1 MCLPLV
7 AGLSFSRS
15 PPRQG
20 HCRVRAKASI
30 LVYCLAWTVVDDDN
44 CWDYEKWFV
53 GVIYCCDFSGECE
66 VRWICCPK
74 STHLNTITGNPLSLS
89 WACPSVPPLMSYHE
103 EHLLNWSVALKQPSL
118 PPSMDVVEPIQSV
131 GFLILE
137 VNDSK
142 FFTNYGKVAFV
153 RVPFRISLGVKWLLF
168 FFSRLNWSP
177 WLCKVDLQIWTMRSQ
192 LCCNAFLLQWV
203 KPIPKSRVRLHKPK
217 AWMASQAFYQWIT

>member
-7 AGLSFSRS
+7 AVLSFSRS

-153 RVPFRISLGVKWLLF
+153 RVPFRISLGVKWLLLF
-168 FFSRLNWSP
+168 FFAAELIS
-177 WLCKVDLQIWTMRSQ
+177 
-192 LCCNAFLLQWV
+192 
-203 KPIPKSRVRLHKPK
+203 
-217 AWMASQAFYQWIT
+217 MAL